1 MSAGMTWSKRPA
13 RWLLFA
19 GVFELVLAAAF
30 VGLAM
35 SVPAAAPGLY
45 PTAGILALT
54 GAGLL
59 LWGRAATRS
68 YEHAQDLRTTG
79 IAAQAAI
86 VSMRQT
92 GMQMNDQPQVELEL
106 RYDVPGKGTHTT
118 VRTEYVPLMLLGLL
132 TNGIPL
138 PIKVDPND
146 PTDIAIEWELAGA
159 AGTPVVAPVAPGG
172 PAVPAGGSAGPTMT
186 LGAGTGPGGIPDAGQ
201 IERARERFRASG
213 IDGTATLESA
223 QVTALEVADN
233 TVFQVTLTVRLP
245 GREPFQV
252 AHMALIPAAH
262 AGRMVVGATLPV
274 KVDRDDEKTVMID
287 WERA

>member
-54 GAGLL
+54 GVGLL

-68 YEHAQDLRTTG
+68 YEHAQDLRTNG

-92 GMQMNDQPQVELEL
+92 GMQMNEQPQVELEL

-118 VRTEYVPLMLLGLL
+118 VRKEYVPLMLLGLL

-146 PTDIAIEWELAGA
+146 PRDIAIEWDLAGA
-159 AGTPVVAPVAPGG
+159 AGTPVAPGG
-172 PAVPAGGSAGPTMT
+172 SAVPVGGSAGPTMT
-186 LGAGTGPGGIPDAGQ
+186 LGGGTGPGGIPDAGQ
-201 IERARERFRASG
+201 IERARGRFRATG

-233 TVFQVTLTVRLP
+233 TVFQVTLTVHLP

-262 AGRMVVGATLPV
+262 SDRMVVGSTLPV

-287 WERA
+287 WDRA